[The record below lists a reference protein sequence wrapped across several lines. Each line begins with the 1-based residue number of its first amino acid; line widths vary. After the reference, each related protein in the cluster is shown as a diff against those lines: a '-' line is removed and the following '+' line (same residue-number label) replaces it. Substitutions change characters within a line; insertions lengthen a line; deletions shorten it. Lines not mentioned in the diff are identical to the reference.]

1 MGGDRGGWTR
11 GFSRRRVVG
20 ATESSPSPG
29 AWRLCFGAVWRPAG
43 MGGDW
48 GGRDAQLSTSASRR
62 GDGSLP
68 SPGAW
73 RLCFGAVWR
82 PAAGIREPYALAQPT
97 RSRGYDKEF
106 PSKFAAVAVGQGDTA
121 APPSTSAHT
130 YGPALIDVWA
140 LRSRSG
146 KPGYRAL
153 APDAQAESGA
163 VPRAERGSPP
173 ICLPR
178 RERRRSTRSRPTKR
192 RALRTLGIFP
202 YPRGSPPVAC
212 LVSRHTHCR
221 D

>member
-1 MGGDRGGWTR
+1 MGGDRGGAGR
-11 GFSRRRVVG
+11 AAFYVGEPSGRRKLSIAG
-20 ATESSPSPG
+20 
-29 AWRLCFGAVWRPAG
+29 WRLCLARS
-43 MGGDW
+43 GGLPGW
-48 GGRDAQLSTSASRR
+48 GVIGGRDAQLSTSASRR
-62 GDGSLP
+62 GDGSSP

-121 APPSTSAHT
+121 APPRRPLTIPMVQRSSTFGRLGLEAASLVIA
-130 YGPALIDVWA
+130 
-140 LRSRSG
+140 
-146 KPGYRAL
+146 AL

-192 RALRTLGIFP
+192 RALRTRGIFP
-202 YPRGSPPVAC
+202 YPSGSPPVAC